1 MGGKGK
7 IVVIEGT
14 PKTPTNRERVRGY
27 KRAFGEF
34 PGIQVLGSEVGN
46 YQQPDAK
53 RAMENLMKEHPE
65 IDAVLS
71 ANDSMSLGALEALKE
86 ANRTATVNEHQRY
99 PSGREKGRNRR
110 NSSYRRFQY
119 VQDWMHGDARRC
131 SSYETLPEK
140 VMLPAEIIDKSN
152 YQAWLTP
159 VEKRACPEGGD
170 LVK

>member
-7 IVVIEGT
+7 FVVIEGT

-53 RAMENLMKEHPE
+53 RAMEKLMKEHPE

-86 ANRTATVNEHQRY
+86 TNRTATVMSINGIL
-99 PSGREKGRNRR
+99 PAGEKGRNRR

-131 SSYETLPEK
+131 SSDQK
-140 VMLPAEIIDKSN
+140 
-152 YQAWLTP
+152 
-159 VEKRACPEGGD
+159 
-170 LVK
+170 